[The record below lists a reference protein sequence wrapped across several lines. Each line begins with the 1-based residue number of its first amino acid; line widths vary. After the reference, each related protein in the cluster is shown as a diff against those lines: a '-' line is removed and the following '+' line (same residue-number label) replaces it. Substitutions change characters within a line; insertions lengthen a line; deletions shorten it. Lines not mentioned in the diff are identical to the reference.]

1 MSSFLSMG
9 GYARWVW
16 SAFGLTAVVLLAN
29 IVVARQSYR
38 RSVQEVRAWVEDQ
51 PARERA

>member
-16 SAFGLTAVVLLAN
+16 SAFGLTAAVLLVN
-29 IVVARQSYR
+29 VVVARQAYR
-38 RSVQEVRAWVEDQ
+38 RCVREVRAWVEDQ